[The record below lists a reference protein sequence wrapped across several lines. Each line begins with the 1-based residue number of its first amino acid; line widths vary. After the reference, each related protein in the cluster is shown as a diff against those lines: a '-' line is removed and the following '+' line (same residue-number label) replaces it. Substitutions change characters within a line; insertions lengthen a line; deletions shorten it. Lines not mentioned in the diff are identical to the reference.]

1 MQIFKSKESNKE
13 IENIINLC
21 GFEKMK
27 ELEVNKSGSVG
38 LNFEN
43 KFFFREAEV
52 GGWIYYLSPLMEE
65 KLSKIIE
72 EKLSGPINNLK

>member
-1 MQIFKSKESNKE
+1 MWQW
-13 IENIINLC
+13 INYL
-21 GFEKMK
+21 EKMK
-27 ELEVNKSGSVG
+27 ESEANKSGSVG

-43 KFFFREAEV
+43 KFFFRKAEV
-52 GGWIYYLSPLMEE
+52 GDWINYLSPSMEE